1 MATMKKRTRK
11 PTDASVPPSIEELV
25 QLHASLARYN
35 EHLVGEN
42 QRLTEAVKAAED
54 KPREDLL
61 SIVSEATEVLRR
73 TTKIMTETCA
83 LLAAKDRPL
92 DEIMQETRDRLHK
105 VCLAAESGGFV
116 PPVTRS

>member
-1 MATMKKRTRK
+1 MAAMRKSPRKSTR
-11 PTDASVPPSIEELV
+11 AERPSIENLV
-25 QLHASLARYN
+25 QLHASLAKYN

-42 QRLTEAVKAAED
+42 HRLTEAVKAAEE

-73 TTKIMTETCA
+73 TTKVMTETCA

-105 VCLAAESGGFV
+105 VCLAAESQGFV